1 MQNHIRGSDVSL
13 PKIDE
18 TAKIHEVIYYLKKL
32 FENPVAKN
40 LISKISTPKRLE
52 KILSIYCGI
61 DEPSGIKEKIY
72 AKGITELIAKAAEKF
87 DIDEN
92 LLREGLK
99 DPYYRRGVAN
109 VVAGIAKYGITVPQK
124 LYAPFLVVW
133 NFTRKCNLRCKHC
146 YANAGKTEYELSL
159 AEKLKLV
166 KQLDDAGV
174 VAISFSGGEPLLHRD
189 FWKVAEFA
197 SNLGFHVSI
206 ATNGTLI
213 TPEVAERLKK
223 VGVCYVEVSL
233 DAASPKTHDNFRGI
247 EGAFDR
253 ALDGIKNCVRVGIQT
268 CIATTATKLN
278 ISEIPEI
285 ISLAE
290 DLGVYRLVVF
300 NFIPTGRGKEIT
312 KLDLS
317 VEERKWLLEFLYDA
331 LQKSHLQVL
340 STSPLFAV
348 VAVEK
353 VLQRR
358 GEKITPTHF
367 ADVCMPS
374 DSALVL
380 SDFLGGCGAGRLYC
394 GIQPNGD
401 VTPCV
406 FIPLIVGNY
415 REGFLKIWQEN
426 SVLESLRDRDSLDYA
441 CKDCNFR
448 YICGGCRARAYG
460 YFGDLKGMDP
470 GCFIGSADV

>member
-1 MQNHIRGSDVSL
+1 MQNPIRKSETSL
-13 PKIDE
+13 SKVDE
-18 TAKIHEVIYYLKKL
+18 AAKIHEVIYYLKKL
-32 FENPVAKN
+32 FENPIAKN

-52 KILSIYCGI
+52 RILSIYCGI
-61 DEPSGIKEKIY
+61 EEPAGIRERIY
-72 AKGITELIAKAAEKF
+72 AKSLSEIIAKAAKRF
-87 DIDEN
+87 DIDEE
-92 LLREGLK
+92 LLKRGLK

-146 YANAGKTEYELSL
+146 YANAGKADDELSFE
-159 AEKLKLV
+159 EKLELV

-174 VAISFSGGEPLLHRD
+174 VAISFSGGEPLISKD

-197 SNLGFHVSI
+197 SSLGFHISI

-213 TPEVAERLKK
+213 TPEVAEGLKR
-223 VGVCYVEVSL
+223 VGVSYVEISL
-233 DAASPKTHDNFRGI
+233 DAASPETHDSFRGV

-253 ALDGIKNCVRVGIQT
+253 ALDGIRNCVKAGILT
-268 CIATTATKLN
+268 GIATTATKLN

-285 ISLAE
+285 VSLAE

-312 KLDLS
+312 ELDLS
-317 VEERKWLLEFLYDA
+317 VEERKWLLEFLYDS
-331 LQKSHLQVL
+331 LQRSNLQVL
-340 STSPLFAV
+340 STSPIFAV

-353 VLQRR
+353 VLR
-358 GEKITPTHF
+358 GKGERVTPTHF

-401 VTPCV
+401 ITPCV
-406 FIPLIVGNY
+406 FIPVVVGNY
-415 REGFLKIWQEN
+415 RKGFLKIWQEN
-426 SVLESLRDRDSLDYA
+426 SILESLRDRDSFDYA
-441 CKDCNFR
+441 CKDCDYR

-460 YFGDLKGMDP
+460 YFGDLKGPDP
-470 GCFIGSADV
+470 GCFVGYANV